1 MTQEPESVLQAT
13 YSDLKIIK
21 TRDSFQIIF
30 EMPLAEFNHAMAV
43 LGGAPRPDGEVWVAI
58 ARLNPTLSR
67 VETAPQI
74 TAPPVPAPPV
84 AGLPPPKPAKEA
96 KAAKAAL
103 TLEDAKPKVKR
114 SWFEMSAVQRA
125 SMRCED
131 HRFWGWLH
139 DIGRINEASEVETLA
154 YVRRI
159 SGGTRSNLGRK
170 GFEKETGAWDKVD
183 HAYAGHLERQLI
195 DSMR

>member
-1 MTQEPESVLQAT
+1 MNEEDNAALRAT

-58 ARLNPTLSR
+58 ARLNPSLSR
-67 VETAPQI
+67 VQAAPQI
-74 TAPPVPAPPV
+74 QAAPVV
-84 AGLPPPKPAKEA
+84 GLPPPREA

-103 TLEDAKPKVKR
+103 TLDNPKPKVRR
-114 SWFEMSAVQRA
+114 SWFELSAVQRA

-131 HRFWGWLH
+131 HRFWSWLL
-139 DIGRINEASEVETLA
+139 DIGRIKEASDVETLE

-159 SGGTRSNLGRK
+159 AGGSRSNLGRK
-170 GFEKETGAWDKVD
+170 GFERATEAWDKVD
-183 HAYAGHLERQLI
+183 RAYAAHLERQLI

>member
-1 MTQEPESVLQAT
+1 MNEDENAALQAT

-21 TRDSFQIIF
+21 TRDSFQLIF

-58 ARLNPTLSR
+58 ARLNPSLSR
-67 VETAPQI
+67 VDTAPQI
-74 TAPPVPAPPV
+74 PPPAAV
-84 AGLPPPKPAKEA
+84 RLPPPGAP
-96 KAAKAAL
+96 KAAL
-103 TLEDAKPKVKR
+103 TLENAKPKVKR
-114 SWFEMSAVQRA
+114 SWFDMSAVQRA

-131 HRFWGWLH
+131 HRFWGWLCA
-139 DIGRINEASEVETLA
+139 IGRTKEASEVETLE

-159 SGGTRSNLGRK
+159 SGGSRSNLGRN
-170 GFEKETGAWDKVD
+170 GFERETEAWDKVD
-183 HAYAGHLERQLI
+183 RAYAAHLERQMI

>member
-1 MTQEPESVLQAT
+1 MNEDENAALQAT

-21 TRDSFQIIF
+21 TRDSFQLIF

-58 ARLNPTLSR
+58 ARLNPSLSR
-67 VETAPQI
+67 VAPPPQI
-74 TAPPVPAPPV
+74 TASPVP
-84 AGLPPPKPAKEA
+84 GLPPPKAP
-96 KAAKAAL
+96 KAAL
-103 TLEDAKPKVKR
+103 TLENAKPKPKR
-114 SWFEMSAVQRA
+114 SWFDMPAVQRA

-131 HRFWGWLH
+131 HRFWSWLCA
-139 DIGRINEASEVETLA
+139 IGRTPEDSGEATLE

-159 SGGTRSNLGRK
+159 AGGSRSNLGK
-170 GFEKETGAWDKVD
+170 QGFDKETEAWDKVD
-183 HAYAGHLERQLI
+183 RAYAGHLERQLI

>member
-1 MTQEPESVLQAT
+1 MTEDVPSALQAT

-30 EMPLAEFNHAMAV
+30 EMPLAEFNSAMAV
-43 LGGAPRPDGEVWVAI
+43 LGGAPRPDREVWVAI

-67 VETAPQI
+67 QEAAPQVL
-74 TAPPVPAPPV
+74 AHPV
-84 AGLPPPKPAKEA
+84 AA
-96 KAAKAAL
+96 AAL
-103 TLEDAKPKVKR
+103 PRPKSAVTLDNAKPKAKR
-114 SWFEMSAVQRA
+114 SWFELPAVQRA

-131 HRFWGWLH
+131 VRFWGWLF
-139 DIGRINEASEVETLA
+139 DIGRIKEVSEVETLE

-159 SGGTRSNLGRK
+159 AGGSRSNLGK
-170 GFEKETGAWDKVD
+170 NGFDKETEAWDKVD
-183 HAYAGHLERQLI
+183 RAYAGHLERQMI

>member
-1 MTQEPESVLQAT
+1 MRQRSFEEFQMNEEDNAALRAT

-58 ARLNPTLSR
+58 ARLNPNLARAEAT
-67 VETAPQI
+67 PQI
-74 TAPPVPAPPV
+74 QAHPV
-84 AGLPPPKPAKEA
+84 AGLPPPRAP
-96 KAAKAAL
+96 KAAL
-103 TLEDAKPKVKR
+103 TLENAKPKTKR
-114 SWFEMSAVQRA
+114 SWFDMSAVQRA
-125 SMRCED
+125 SMRCDD
-131 HRFWGWLH
+131 HRFWGWLCA
-139 DIGRINEASEVETLA
+139 IGRTKEASESATLE

-159 SGGTRSNLGRK
+159 SGGSRSNLGRN
-170 GFEKETGAWDKVD
+170 GFEKETEAWDKVD
-183 HAYAGHLERQLI
+183 RAYAGYLERQMI

>member
-1 MTQEPESVLQAT
+1 MNENDNAALQAT

-30 EMPLAEFNHAMAV
+30 EMPLSEFNHAMAV

-58 ARLNPTLSR
+58 ARLNPSLSR
-67 VETAPQI
+67 AEAAPQI
-74 TAPPVPAPPV
+74 EAAPVV
-84 AGLPPPKPAKEA
+84 GLPPPRETSKT
-96 KAAKAAL
+96 AL
-103 TLEDAKPKVKR
+103 TLDNPKPKVRR
-114 SWFEMSAVQRA
+114 SWFELSAVQRA

-139 DIGRINEASEVETLA
+139 AIGRTPEASEAATLD

-159 SGGTRSNLGRK
+159 AGGSRSNLGRK
-170 GFEKETGAWDKVD
+170 GFDKETEAWDKVD
-183 HAYAGHLERQLI
+183 RAYAGHLERQMI

>member
-1 MTQEPESVLQAT
+1 MTQEPASALQAT

-58 ARLNPTLSR
+58 ARLNPSLSR
-67 VETAPQI
+67 AEAAPQI
-74 TAPPVPAPPV
+74 QTAAVV
-84 AGLPPPKPAKEA
+84 GLPPPREA
-96 KAAKAAL
+96 KAPL
-103 TLEDAKPKVKR
+103 TLENPKPKARR
-114 SWFEMSAVQRA
+114 SWFELSAVQRA

-139 DIGRINEASEVETLA
+139 AIGRTKEVSEEETLE

-159 SGGTRSNLGRK
+159 AGGSRSNLGRK
-170 GFEKETGAWDKVD
+170 GFEKETEAWDKVD
-183 HAYAGHLERQLI
+183 RAYAGHLERQMI

>member
-1 MTQEPESVLQAT
+1 MTHDPASVLQAT
-13 YSDLKIIK
+13 YSDLKIVK

-58 ARLNPTLSR
+58 ARLNPSLSR
-67 VETAPQI
+67 VDAPAQISTAP
-74 TAPPVPAPPV
+74 VV
-84 AGLPPPKPAKEA
+84 GLPPPKAAKSV
-96 KAAKAAL
+96 KAVKEYKAAL
-103 TLEDAKPKVKR
+103 TLENPRPKVRR
-114 SWFEMSAVQRA
+114 SWFELPPVQRA
-125 SMRCED
+125 SMRCDD
-131 HRFWGWLH
+131 HRFWAWLH
-139 DIGRINEASEVETLA
+139 AIGRISEISEAATLE

-170 GFEKETGAWDKVD
+170 GFERETEAWDKVD
-183 HAYAGHLERQLI
+183 HAYAGHLERQII

>member
-1 MTQEPESVLQAT
+1 MTDDTPSALQAT

-30 EMPLAEFNHAMAV
+30 EMPLAEFNSAMAV
-43 LGGAPRPDGEVWVAI
+43 LGGAPRPDREVWVAI

-67 VETAPQI
+67 AETAPEIQ
-74 TAPPVPAPPV
+74 AHPV
-84 AGLPPPKPAKEA
+84 AAALPAPKPAV
-96 KAAKAAL
+96 
-103 TLEDAKPKVKR
+103 TLDNPKSAPTLNSAKPKPKR
-114 SWFEMSAVQRA
+114 SWFELSAVQRA

-131 HRFWGWLH
+131 HRFWGWLCA
-139 DIGRINEASEVETLA
+139 IGRTQEASEAATLE

-159 SGGTRSNLGRK
+159 AGGSRSNLGRK
-170 GFEKETGAWDKVD
+170 GFDKETEAWDKVD
-183 HAYAGHLERQLI
+183 RAYAGHLERQMI

>member
-1 MTQEPESVLQAT
+1 MTHEPASALQAT

-58 ARLNPTLSR
+58 ARLNPSLSR
-67 VETAPQI
+67 AETPPQI
-74 TAPPVPAPPV
+74 QAAPV
-84 AGLPPPKPAKEA
+84 AGLPPPRE
-96 KAAKAAL
+96 AKAAL
-103 TLEDAKPKVKR
+103 TLENPKPKVRR
-114 SWFEMSAVQRA
+114 SWFELSAVQRA

-131 HRFWGWLH
+131 VRFWGWLH
-139 DIGRINEASEVETLA
+139 DIGRIKEVSEVETLA

-159 SGGTRSNLGRK
+159 AGGSRSNLGRK
-170 GFEKETGAWDKVD
+170 GFEKETEAWDKVD
-183 HAYAGHLERQLI
+183 RAYAGHLERQLI

>member
-1 MTQEPESVLQAT
+1 MTSNTPSALQAT

-58 ARLNPTLSR
+58 ARLNPSLSR
-67 VETAPQI
+67 TEDPPQI
-74 TAPPVPAPPV
+74 SSATVV
-84 AGLPPPKPAKEA
+84 GLPPPK
-96 KAAKAAL
+96 AAKTAL
-103 TLEDAKPKVKR
+103 TLESAKPKQKR
-114 SWFEMSAVQRA
+114 SWFELSAVQRA

-131 HRFWGWLH
+131 HRFWSWLCA
-139 DIGRINEASEVETLA
+139 IGRTSEASEAATLE

-159 SGGTRSNLGRK
+159 SGGSRSNLGRN
-170 GFEKETGAWDKVD
+170 GFDKETEAWNKVD
-183 HAYAGHLERQLI
+183 HAYANHLERQMI